1 MASSQPYLKLVKEE
15 DMSPPSSAPNGKVAV
30 VTGAA
35 RGIGRA
41 LVDNLYT
48 RGYTVVAVVRN
59 LADVDQLSA
68 LAPGKILPIRCD
80 VTEQSTEKVLREFLE
95 ARVPVVDLL
104 INNAGHG
111 ATKYGIA
118 AMDFNELNRVLAVSC
133 HGPARVVRACLP
145 HLRKAADGA
154 ILNISSR
161 FASLEWVATG
171 AVPHEEATYPY
182 RIAKAAMN
190 MFTSCLSVELKGEGI
205 RVLAVDPGKVRTRF
219 GPKDADTEP
228 QDAAKAIV
236 DLAETHAET
245 GVFIH
250 ANGERLPW

>member
-1 MASSQPYLKLVKEE
+1 
-15 DMSPPSSAPNGKVAV
+15 MSLEQVPNGKTAV

-41 LVDNLYT
+41 LVDNLYA

-59 LADVDQLSA
+59 LADVEQLAA

-80 VTEQSTEKVLREFLE
+80 VTEQSTEKVLREFLD
-95 ARVPVVDLL
+95 AKCTSVDLL

-111 ATKYGIA
+111 ATKCGIA
-118 AMDFNELNRVLAVSC
+118 AMDFNELNRVMAVSC

-145 HLRKAADGA
+145 HLRKAGNSA

-161 FASLEWVATG
+161 FGSMEWVATG

-190 MFTSCLSVELKGEGI
+190 MFTSCLAVELKDEGI
-205 RVLAVDPGKVRTRF
+205 RVLAVDPGKVRTRC

-228 QDAAKAIV
+228 QDAARSIV
-236 DLAETHAET
+236 DLAENTSET
-245 GVFIH
+245 GLFVH
-250 ANGERLPW
+250 ASGERVPW

>member
-1 MASSQPYLKLVKEE
+1 MASSQSHLKLVKTE
-15 DMSPPSSAPNGKVAV
+15 DMAPENVPNGKTAV

-41 LVDNLYT
+41 LVDNLYA

-59 LADVDQLSA
+59 LADVEQLSA

-80 VTEQSTEKVLREFLE
+80 ITEASTEKVLREFLD
-95 ARVPVVDLL
+95 AKCTAVDLL

-118 AMDFNELNRVLAVSC
+118 SMDFNELNRVMAVSC

-145 HLRKAADGA
+145 HLRKGENSA

-161 FASLEWVATG
+161 FGSLEWVATG
-171 AVPHEEATYPY
+171 AVPHQEATYPY

-190 MFTSCLSVELKGEGI
+190 MFTSCLAIELKEEGI

-228 QDAAKAIV
+228 QDAARNIV
-236 DLAETHAET
+236 DLAENTTET
-245 GVFIH
+245 GLFVH
-250 ANGERLPW
+250 ASGERVPW